1 MGKYFIRE
9 SEIRNYVRSLIR
21 EGRKAIDFQPE
32 IKNGT
37 FNLDKTILQDGSRRS
52 LADFLKSNGVKKPVK
67 PTGLNT
73 PDRIIDI
80 NTGELVNKDE
90 IDQFVAD
97 KRAAAAELHRNNMR
111 RAKQGKTLAK
121 TDDSRFTH
129 SFVNNIKQDD
139 TEDTHPSYDERDAM
153 DDYTKKWLNMS
164 DEERKATR
172 DNIMDLRKQRQMRDN
187 ETRRQRDDTTQ
198 SSRISSLGTE
208 ESLKANIAKL
218 RQKLKELGP
227 RTDINA
233 RRWDDYTK
241 VLNNNIR
248 ILNMY
253 YGKNG
258 VIAKQKEDDE
268 NNEDP
273 YAEEEKAYNKKFEK
287 DAKLAA
293 LADMKDEDD
302 DDFMF

>member
-1 MGKYFIRE
+1 MAKYIIKE

-37 FNLDKTILQDGSRRS
+37 FNLDKTILQDGSRRW
-52 LADFLKSNGVKKPVK
+52 LADFFKSKGVKKPVK

-90 IDQFVAD
+90 IDQFIAN
-97 KRAAAAELHRNNMR
+97 KRAVAAELHRNNMR

-121 TDDSRFTH
+121 TDDSLFTK
-129 SFVNNIKQDD
+129 SFVNNIKQDGS
-139 TEDTHPSYDERDAM
+139 EKSSYDERDAI

-164 DEERKATR
+164 DEERAAAR
-172 DNIMDLRKQRQMRDN
+172 DHIMNSRKQRQLRDN
-187 ETRRQRDDTTQ
+187 EARRQRDNTPQT
-198 SSRISSLGTE
+198 SRYTSLGTE
-208 ESLKANIAKL
+208 KTLKANIAKL
-218 RQKLKELGP
+218 EQKLKELGH

-233 RRWDDYTK
+233 RYWDDYTK
-241 VLNNNIR
+241 VLNNNKR

-258 VIAKQKEDDE
+258 IMTKQKEDDE

-273 YAEEEKAYNKKFEK
+273 YAEENKEYNKKFKK
-287 DAKLAA
+287 DALNA
-293 LADMKDEDD
+293 MYDELFDDD
-302 DDFMF
+302 DDFQF